1 MAKDIKEMSQI
12 ARLFAEDVKQV
23 MPIDKAVLFG
33 SYAKNYATESSDVDI
48 CFFVKNY
55 NGKQRVELI
64 TELLG
69 IGGKYPDVAFE
80 PLVFES
86 SELQNNNPFVNE
98 ILSTGIELVGSSE

>member
-1 MAKDIKEMSQI
+1 MAVDIKEMSRI

-23 MPIDKAVLFG
+23 MEIDKAILFG
-33 SYAKNYATESSDVDI
+33 SHAKGYATESSDVDI
-48 CFFVKNY
+48 CFFLKNY

-80 PLVFES
+80 PIVFES
-86 SELQNNNPFVNE
+86 SELQNDNPFINE
-98 ILSTGIELVGSSE
+98 IIATGIELL